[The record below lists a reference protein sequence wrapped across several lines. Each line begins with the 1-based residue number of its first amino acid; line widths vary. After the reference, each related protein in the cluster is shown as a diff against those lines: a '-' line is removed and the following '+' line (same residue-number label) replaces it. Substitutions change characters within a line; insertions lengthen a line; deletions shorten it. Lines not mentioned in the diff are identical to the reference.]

1 MIVNNLI
8 KEMIK
13 KHIKNANK
21 YYKEKGEDIHIRE
34 DISVHK
40 LRHTAAYLMLK
51 NDYTLAETG
60 RMLGHQS
67 LNSTQRYIHT
77 GLEDIRKKQFNIL

>member
-1 MIVNNLI
+1 M
-8 KEMIK
+8 
-13 KHIKNANK
+13 
-21 YYKEKGEDIHIRE
+21 
-34 DISVHK
+34 HK